1 MTINK
6 TLDVYASFKGD
17 KAQELSDWKDK
28 TDFTWGEIVWE
39 GYLLLKARQKAVDYV
54 EKHI

>member
-6 TLDVYASFKGD
+6 TIDVYATFKGE
-17 KAQELSDWKDK
+17 KAQELSDWKEK
-28 TDFTWGEIVWE
+28 VKYSWTEVIWE
-39 GYLLLKARQKAVDYV
+39 GYLLLKARDKALDYV

>member
-6 TLDVYASFKGD
+6 ETVVYASFKGE
-17 KAQELSDWKDK
+17 KAQELNDWKDK
-28 TDFTWGEIVWE
+28 VNYSWTEIIWE